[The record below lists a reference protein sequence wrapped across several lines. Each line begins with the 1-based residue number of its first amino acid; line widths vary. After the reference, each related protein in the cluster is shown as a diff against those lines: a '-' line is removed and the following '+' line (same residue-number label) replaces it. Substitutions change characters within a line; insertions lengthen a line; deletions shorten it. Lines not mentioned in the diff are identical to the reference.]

1 MQQAFLDA
9 QGFQCGFCTAGMI
22 LTCASLN
29 QAQRQDLGSGLKGN
43 ICRCTGYRSIEDALD
58 GKNNIEDVAAG
69 EAFGRSLPAPAGPQ
83 VVRGTAHYTFDTE
96 IESLLHVKILRSPHP
111 HAKIK
116 SVDKSAALALPGV
129 HTVLTHEDAPK
140 KLFSTARH
148 EKDWMDPDDTRVLD
162 DVVRFVGQKVAA
174 VITKSEAIAEEGC
187 RRLEVDYEILPHV
200 VDPAAAIAPGAPLIH
215 PDKMPEHRAVN
226 SARNIVAESHGEYGD
241 VAAALSASAITW
253 EGTFTTQRVQH
264 AALETHGGLAFIDGE
279 GVLTVRSST
288 QARPVLS

>member
-1 MQQAFLDA
+1 M
-9 QGFQCGFCTAGMI
+9 
-22 LTCASLN
+22 
-29 QAQRQDLGSGLKGN
+29 
-43 ICRCTGYRSIEDALD
+43 
-58 GKNNIEDVAAG
+58 
-69 EAFGRSLPAPAGPQ
+69 
-83 VVRGTAHYTFDTE
+83 VRGTAHYTFDTE

-174 VITKSEAIAEEGC
+174 VIAKSEAIAEEGC
-187 RRLEVDYEILPHV
+187 RRLKVDYEILLHV
-200 VDPAAAIAPGAPLIH
+200 VDSAAAIAPGAPLTH
-215 PDKMPEHRAVN
+215 PDKMPEHRVVN

-253 EGTFTTQRVQH
+253 EGTFTTQRVHH
-264 AALETHGGLAFIDGE
+264 AALGTHGGFAFIDGE